1 MIPCPFNSLLKSLVF
16 GGKERQQNRSLL
28 FFLFLSFSSAM
39 IPQDDMSYKFPSS
52 FYLLIPFLLL
62 LKFIWQSLSMCMMF
76 RVFSRKLCCHLCL
89 LFSQR
94 RLSRHHHHHHHVT
107 TYTDDEEEEDVDFCK
122 TSP

>member
-52 FYLLIPFLLL
+52 FYLLIT
-62 LKFIWQSLSMCMMF
+62 SE
-76 RVFSRKLCCHLCL
+76 VHLAVIIHVYDVSCL
-89 LFSQR
+89 F
-94 RLSRHHHHHHHVT
+94 
-107 TYTDDEEEEDVDFCK
+107 
-122 TSP
+122 